1 LGISSQHREQGEATW
16 ERTRNSKATLR
27 TRTSSFCLLREK
39 NILSRADIEELCD
52 KVQARVAHHD
62 SDPLPCHMAGA
73 RAAATEVAQIG
84 DYIGRKYG
92 GKHRRTI

>member
-1 LGISSQHREQGEATW
+1 MATYPDLQTDP
-16 ERTRNSKATLR
+16 EDKNLVILQSLI
-27 TRTSSFCLLREK
+27 CLLREK

-52 KVQARVAHHD
+52 TVKRRASNTAGDQ
-62 SDPLPCHMAGA
+62 LPCQVEGA

-92 GKHRRTI
+92 GKHRRTF